1 MQRQPVAVEVLRPEA
16 VRSWRASS
24 VRALARHSSAKRSSP
39 VRACIARAASIV
51 PGAPSSSSLDGCS
64 TFAAIASASA
74 SAVAADGA
82 SRCATSRIPLDP
94 RSSDAPAPSSSGD
107 ASAASWRPSATAA
120 PSRVGDVQARL
131 GEAPERVQHPGRAD
145 VEPAQDAVRRRAR
158 IVVAGVQRPQA
169 VGSNAASASRQI
181 AAIASRARGRPPVE
195 IGERL
200 VARRVVQRLHR
211 ARVYGGWSHSERLAR
226 LISLDGNGAL
236 HDEALLLSGDLED
249 FGLFYDRYVK
259 ALLTFFHRRTYDPE
273 VAADLTAETFAA
285 AMVARGRYQALS
297 STGAAWLFAIAQH
310 KLADYR
316 RRGST
321 EDRMRARLGMEPV
334 PVSAEDADMIRWL
347 AEEAAA
353 QMVEELPPDQRD
365 AIRAHVFEDRDYAEI
380 ARSQRLSEA
389 TVRKRVSRGL
399 RVLRD
404 RAGGSR

>member
-1 MQRQPVAVEVLRPEA
+1 MGTV
-16 VRSWRASS
+16 
-24 VRALARHSSAKRSSP
+24 HY
-39 VRACIARAASIV
+39 
-51 PGAPSSSSLDGCS
+51 
-64 TFAAIASASA
+64 T
-74 SAVAADGA
+74 
-82 SRCATSRIPLDP
+82 
-94 RSSDAPAPSSSGD
+94 
-107 ASAASWRPSATAA
+107 
-120 PSRVGDVQARL
+120 
-131 GEAPERVQHPGRAD
+131 
-145 VEPAQDAVRRRAR
+145 
-158 IVVAGVQRPQA
+158 
-169 VGSNAASASRQI
+169 
-181 AAIASRARGRPPVE
+181 
-195 IGERL
+195 
-200 VARRVVQRLHR
+200 
-211 ARVYGGWSHSERLAR
+211 
-226 LISLDGNGAL
+226 
-236 HDEALLLSGDLED
+236 DEALLLSGDLED

-259 ALLTFFHRRTYDPE
+259 ALLTFFQRRTYDPE

-285 AMVARGRYQALS
+285 AMVARGRYQARS
-297 STGAAWLFAIAQH
+297 ATGAAWLFAIAQH